1 MNRQYESFDFMVN
14 DPLDAAPRGPAIGVA
29 DVLLFLRRRWLLI
42 AGIAAVIVLAAGAL
56 LTTIA
61 PRYVATA
68 ELTLI
73 DQRQQSTPIA
83 DLVTGVPLSRQLVQQ
98 EIITMQS
105 KAFMIA
111 VVKRLESE
119 SGGLDLGSPP
129 RPVWPLRVLGQVK
142 GFVSGLVKPSAPPP
156 AAASV
161 ASDDPDTDAELE
173 DVFAILA
180 ADLAQYG
187 DKADQLRA
195 MIRVAQVGNSYVIGV
210 SAQSTDPA
218 LAARL
223 ANATAAEYTRFSLNI
238 RGEAIEEQVRLLR
251 DRVDDLGRNLEQ
263 AENAVV
269 DFQQQ
274 VMGSDNASNN
284 LLTSQISDLSQ
295 RLVDARADVVAARAQ
310 YDKLREIIEQE
321 GAINA
326 SDVLTS
332 PILANVRQELSQLR
346 IDRSRAVELF
356 GEDATQVRGID
367 AVINRISDE
376 LRIETGR
383 ILSQYETDLNIATT
397 IAAGINADLSALEDT
412 LRSRSRNALELGKLR
427 RIADA
432 NRVAY
437 EEFLTLATES
447 AQYRSLQQSSV
458 RFLSYAE
465 VPKSPSAP
473 RSLMLLATAGLGG
486 LTMGLGVAILI
497 EGLNTRIRTERELR
511 NISGLPVIGSFSRT
525 SADGMKRILSSGGSG
540 DRADSTLLA
549 EGQAVSS
556 FLLSVMDHD
565 KGTVL
570 VTSAVEDEGAPM
582 VARLFAAA
590 LARQDESVLLID
602 ARTEVAE
609 GPLALGGGLAQ
620 LIDNVGGVPT
630 LPLARVAHTAPQLLP
645 EKRKIALMAEIAGK
659 YDYVVIDAPPVL
671 SSAVAL
677 RFVRDADTIVITTR
691 WNATSRQLV
700 QACVQKLRDLAADN
714 MYVVMTEVNR
724 RAARKYEQSG
734 AGRTIQR
741 ARVNA

>member
-1 MNRQYESFDFMVN
+1 MNRQYDNFDLVVN
-14 DPLDAAPRGPAIGVA
+14 DPLDAVPRGPAIGVA
-29 DVLLFLRRRWLLI
+29 DVVLFLRRRWLLI

-68 ELTLI
+68 ELALV

-119 SGGLDLGSPP
+119 PGGLDLGSPP
-129 RPVWPLRVLGQVK
+129 RPIWPVRVVGRLK
-142 GFVSGLVKPSAPPP
+142 RFVSGLVSPTAPT
-156 AAASV
+156 ADAASV
-161 ASDDPDTDAELE
+161 ASNDPDTDQQQE

-187 DKADQLRA
+187 DTADQLRS
-195 MIRVAQVGNSYVIGV
+195 MIGIAQVGNSYVISV

-223 ANATAAEYTRFSLNI
+223 ANTTAAEYTRFSLNI
-238 RGEAIEEQVRLLR
+238 RGEAIEDQVRLLR
-251 DRVDDLGRNLEQ
+251 DRVDDLGRNLEE

-274 VMGSDNASNN
+274 VMGSDSASNN

-310 YDKLREIIEQE
+310 YEKLSEVIEDQ

-326 SDVLTS
+326 SNVLTS
-332 PILANVRQELSQLR
+332 PILANVREELSQLR

-356 GEDATQVRGID
+356 GEESTQVSGID
-367 AVINRISDE
+367 AVISRISDE

-383 ILSQYETDLNIATT
+383 ILSQYETELNVALTV
-397 IAAGINADLSALEDT
+397 AAGINADLFALEDT
-412 LRSRSRNALELGKLR
+412 LRSRSRNALELDKLR

-473 RSLMLLATAGLGG
+473 RSLLLLAMAGLGG
-486 LTMGLGVAILI
+486 LVTGLGIAILL
-497 EGLNTRIRTERELR
+497 EVLNTKIRTERELR
-511 NISGLPVIGSFSRT
+511 HISGLPVIGSFSRT
-525 SADGMKRILSSGGSG
+525 GGEGSRRSAGGH
-540 DRADSTLLA
+540 DRTDSTLLA

-556 FLLSVMDHD
+556 FLLNVMEHD
-565 KGTVL
+565 KGIVL
-570 VTSAVEDEGAPM
+570 VTSAVGDEGSPK
-582 VARLFAAA
+582 VARLFADT
-590 LARQDESVLLID
+590 LARQDEAVLLID
-602 ARTEVAE
+602 ARSDVAD
-609 GPLALGGGLAQ
+609 GPLTLGGGLEQ
-620 LIDNVGGVPT
+620 LIDNVDGVPT
-630 LPLARVAHTAPQLLP
+630 LTLAQVAHTSPQLLP
-645 EKRKIALMAEIAGK
+645 EKRKLALMAEIAGK

-677 RFVRDADTIVITTR
+677 RFVRDADAIVITTR
-691 WNATSRQLV
+691 WNATARDSV
-700 QACVQKLRDLAADN
+700 QACVQKLRDLAAEN
-714 MYVVMTEVNR
+714 MYVVMTGVNR
-724 RAARKYEQSG
+724 RAARKFEHTG
-734 AGRTIQR
+734 AGRTIKPV
-741 ARVNA
+741 RVRP

>member
-42 AGIAAVIVLAAGAL
+42 AGTAAVIVLAAGAL

-68 ELTLI
+68 ELALV

-119 SGGLDLGSPP
+119 PGGLDLGSPP
-129 RPVWPLRVLGQVK
+129 RPIWPVRALGQVK
-142 GFVSGLVKPSAPPP
+142 RFVSGLVSPTAPT
-156 AAASV
+156 ADAASV
-161 ASDDPDTDAELE
+161 ASNDPDTDQQQE

-187 DKADQLRA
+187 DKADQLRS
-195 MIRVAQVGNSYVIGV
+195 MIGIAQVGNSYVISV

-223 ANATAAEYTRFSLNI
+223 ANTTAAEYTRFSLNI
-238 RGEAIEEQVRLLR
+238 RGEAIEDQVRLLR
-251 DRVDDLGRNLEQ
+251 DRVDDLGRNLEE

-274 VMGSDNASNN
+274 VMGSDSASNN

-310 YDKLREIIEQE
+310 YEKLSEVIEDQ

-326 SDVLTS
+326 SNVLTS
-332 PILANVRQELSQLR
+332 PILANVREELSQLR

-356 GEDATQVRGID
+356 GEESTQVSGID
-367 AVINRISDE
+367 AVISRISDE

-383 ILSQYETDLNIATT
+383 ILSQYETELNVALTV
-397 IAAGINADLSALEDT
+397 AAGINADLFALEDT
-412 LRSRSRNALELGKLR
+412 LRSRSRNALELDKLR

-473 RSLMLLATAGLGG
+473 RSLVLLAMAGLGG
-486 LTMGLGVAILI
+486 LVTGLGIAILL
-497 EGLNTRIRTERELR
+497 EVLNTKIRTERELR
-511 NISGLPVIGSFSRT
+511 HISGLPVIGSLSRT
-525 SADGMKRILSSGGSG
+525 GGEGLRRSDGVP
-540 DRADSTLLA
+540 DRALLA

-556 FLLSVMDHD
+556 FLLNVMEHD

-570 VTSAVEDEGAPM
+570 VTSAMGGEGTQM
-582 VARLFAAA
+582 VARLFADT
-590 LARQDESVLLID
+590 LARQDEAVLLID
-602 ARTEVAE
+602 ARSDVAD
-609 GPLALGGGLAQ
+609 GPLTLGGGLEQ
-620 LIDNVGGVPT
+620 LIDNVDGVPT
-630 LPLARVAHTAPQLLP
+630 LTLAQVAHTSPQLLP
-645 EKRKIALMAEIAGK
+645 EKRKLALMAEIAGK

-691 WNATSRQLV
+691 WNATARDAV
-700 QACVQKLRDLAADN
+700 QACVQKLRDLAAEN
-714 MYVVMTEVNR
+714 IYFVMTGVNR
-724 RAARKYEQSG
+724 RAARKFEHTG
-734 AGRTIQR
+734 AGRTIKPV
-741 ARVNA
+741 RVTA